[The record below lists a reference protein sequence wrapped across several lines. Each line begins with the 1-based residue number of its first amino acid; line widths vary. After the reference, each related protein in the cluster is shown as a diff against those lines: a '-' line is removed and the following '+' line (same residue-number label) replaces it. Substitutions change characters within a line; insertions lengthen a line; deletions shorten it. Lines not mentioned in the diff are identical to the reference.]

1 MAPDTPA
8 DRPEPSAY
16 AALEARVG
24 RLEEDMREVR
34 AMLGQM
40 LPILVRI
47 DATLPHLA
55 TKAELAELRTEVTAK
70 LAEMPSKTYL
80 WAVLAVLVTAYG
92 AGLAAISVLR

>member
-8 DRPEPSAY
+8 DRPESSPY
-16 AALEARVG
+16 AVLEARVG

-34 AMLGQM
+34 ATLGQM

-47 DATLPHLA
+47 DTTLPHLA
-55 TKAELAELRTEVTAK
+55 TKAELQALRVE
-70 LAEMPSKTYL
+70 LAEKPSKTYL

-92 AGLAAISVLR
+92 AGLAAIALLR